1 MAIAAGG
8 IIGGWA
14 IWYYTQPSTTTLL
27 MQTTTSM
34 QDSGLLDRIKPAFLA
49 ATGINLEW
57 ISAGTGQAL
66 QNAADGNG
74 DVVIVHSASA
84 EKDFI
89 NHSTPAPAAA
99 YSGYGIMRASF
110 AYNFFIIVGPFADPA
125 GIEGVAT
132 NGSNAFQQIYTAGE
146 GATATFVSRGDGS
159 GTQSKENSTWDAAGK
174 YLGYN
179 HNTVQTKPWFKST
192 GQGMGATLN
201 YANQTGG
208 YCLTDYGTWLNLRDG
223 LNGLKN
229 VTPFFTDLRNIYS
242 IIAVDPAKY
251 PDVKFEAAK
260 QLIYFMLTEGQNI
273 IGNYTID
280 GESLF
285 TKNITLAGI
294 CFCHSPLCEV
304 ENGQLCAHLSA
315 PAPPGCASILIAD
328 NWQAGQPLKKR
339 FPVTF

>member
-8 IIGGWA
+8 LVGGWA
-14 IWYYTQPSTTTLL
+14 IWYYSQPSTTTLML
-27 MQTTTSM
+27 QTTTSM
-34 QDSGLLDRIKPAFLA
+34 NDSGLLDLIKPAFLT

-89 NHSTPAPAAA
+89 NHSTPGPAAA
-99 YSGYGIMRASF
+99 YSGYGIMRVSF
-110 AYNFFIIVGPFADPA
+110 AYNFFIVVGPVADPA
-125 GIEGVAT
+125 GVLSAT
-132 NGSNAFQQIYTAGE
+132 NGSTAFQKIYTAGE
-146 GATATFVSRGDGS
+146 GALATFVSRGDGS

-174 YLGYN
+174 GLGYS
-179 HNTVQTKPWFKST
+179 HTSVQTKTWFKST
-192 GQGMGATLN
+192 GQGMGATLT
-201 YANQTGG
+201 YANETDG
-208 YCLTDYGTWLNLRDG
+208 YCLTDYGTWLSLRDSLGG
-223 LNGLKN
+223 LTNLTG
-229 VTPFFTDLRNIYS
+229 FFTDFRNIYS

-251 PDVKFEAAK
+251 ADVKFEAAK

-285 TKNITLAGI
+285 TKNITVAGI
-294 CFCHSPLCEV
+294 CFCGSPLCEV
-304 ENGQLCAHLSA
+304 ENGELCSHLWA
-315 PAPPGCASILIAD
+315 PKPPGCASMAMAD
-328 NWQAGQPLKKR
+328 NWQVGRSSKKK
-339 FPVTF
+339 FPVPS